1 MKPHSLPAHVF
12 GNKLGMMC
20 TKLSQI
26 KSKEQGAGKFSY
38 SPEREGFV
46 GEVQKITD
54 SSFYSYDKQRYAA
67 MLAQFQKGWDYFL
80 STLETDI
87 IKSKLELVI
96 NSLTFR
102 YSRQPKFLK
111 LVPERLTSENLRITE
126 RIKTVNPKGLDPEG
140 SDKFFA
146 EDDASVINPDREK
159 DKASRVESEIHT
171 IKTAFDEYM
180 QKIKALVKENK
191 ATGKPFDTI
200 EISGKDFSIVNDV
213 AISGF
218 RDGIARRPIY
228 HMVASLMWV
237 LNFEY
242 KKVNRC
248 SQYFSGERSSAKK
261 NTEAE
266 YDQII
271 DDIIR
276 GMLNTW
282 HLENQEGVDIK
293 KMREEA
299 DAATNAEIRDQVSTK
314 QKVEKAMKIKMQ
326 QELEEQNRNRRMNM
340 DVDELIKTPELYE
353 TSVDE
358 QREK

>member
-1 MKPHSLPAHVF
+1 
-12 GNKLGMMC
+12 
-20 TKLSQI
+20 
-26 KSKEQGAGKFSY
+26 
-38 SPEREGFV
+38 
-46 GEVQKITD
+46 
-54 SSFYSYDKQRYAA
+54 
-67 MLAQFQKGWDYFL
+67 MLTQFEKGWDYFL

-111 LVPERLTSENLRITE
+111 LVPERLTSEHLRITE
-126 RIKTVNPKGLDPEG
+126 RIKTVNQQGLDPEG
-140 SDKFFA
+140 TAKFFT
-146 EDDASVINPDREK
+146 DDDSGVINPDREK
-159 DKASRVESEIHT
+159 ETASRVESEVHT

-191 ATGKPFDTI
+191 ATGKLIDTL

-228 HMVASLMWV
+228 HMVASLMWI

-248 SQYFSGERSSAKK
+248 SQFFIGERNYDYAKK

-266 YDQII
+266 YDSII
-271 DDIIR
+271 ADVIN
-276 GMLNTW
+276 GMLKTW
-282 HLENQEGVDIK
+282 HSENQEGVDIK

-299 DAATNAEIRDQVSTK
+299 DVQTNAEIKDQVSTK
-314 QKVEKAMKIKMQ
+314 QKVEAAMKLK
-326 QELEEQNRNRRMNM
+326 
-340 DVDELIKTPELYE
+340 V
-353 TSVDE
+353 
-358 QREK
+358 